1 MAGEKKTD
9 DPALSEFYKAMEE
22 TNAEKIARETLAGI
36 SESSSDNE
44 DFDIESG
51 NEGAEDRPWR
61 PSHSVFRK
69 STIKQSQ
76 IDAMKGRYFHD
87 ISIMR
92 ARGDS
97 SAPLPEADEVV
108 GYRSFMKAGLRFP
121 LDKLLVEV
129 LKTFEIFL
137 HQLTPEAI
145 IRMGIFIW
153 AMRIQGLEPNS
164 RCFCNIHELSYETK
178 ATSKEQYHNSFGC
191 YSFVPRSGVSYPVP
205 TFRKRWP
212 GSWMQEWFYVKNNL
226 VEREDIKGIIQRPI
240 WSRFG
245 IRRPSLALG
254 NDVEACQAVY
264 NTVWTYIGTRDIVQ
278 KHIAY
283 RVWPLASGWE
293 MPNEA
298 ASGSSQDGLVYLKY
312 TFRYIN

>member
-1 MAGEKKTD
+1 MAGENKTD

-22 TNAEKIARETLAGI
+22 TNAEKIAHETLAGI

-51 NEGAEDRPWR
+51 NEGVEDRPWR
-61 PSHSVFRK
+61 PSHTIFER

-76 IDAMKGRYFHD
+76 IDVMKGRYFHD

-92 ARGDS
+92 AGGDS
-97 SAPLPEADEVV
+97 NAPLPEADEVV
-108 GYRSFMKAGLRFP
+108 VYRSFMKAGLRFP

-153 AMRIQGLEPNS
+153 AMRSQGLEPNA
-164 RCFCNIHELSYETK
+164 RCFGNIHEMSYEMK
-178 ATSKEQYHNSFGC
+178 ATGKEQYHNNFGC
-191 YSFVPRSGVSYPVP
+191 YGFMPHSDVSYPVP

-212 GSWMQEWFYVKNNL
+212 GAWMQEWFYEKKDL

-240 WSRFG
+240 
-245 IRRPSLALG
+245 
-254 NDVEACQAVY
+254 
-264 NTVWTYIGTRDIVQ
+264 
-278 KHIAY
+278 
-283 RVWPLASGWE
+283 
-293 MPNEA
+293 
-298 ASGSSQDGLVYLKY
+298 
-312 TFRYIN
+312 